1 MGIKMTKDYTAFLQ
15 QGFRYIVRDILKDVA
30 SNGLS
35 DESHFFITFQTDF
48 PGVQV
53 PAFLKEKYPTQMSI
67 ILQHQFENL
76 IVSDTSFSVD
86 LAFGGTYYTL
96 TIPFAALVQ
105 FADPSVQ
112 FGLSLIPEKKEHA
125 QSGQTADV
133 IDLSAL
139 RKKK

>member
-1 MGIKMTKDYTAFLQ
+1 MTKYYTAFLQ

>member
-1 MGIKMTKDYTAFLQ
+1 MTKDYTAFLQ

-30 SNGLS
+30 ANGLS

>member
-1 MGIKMTKDYTAFLQ
+1 MTKDYTAFLQ